1 MIVFELDSIS
11 RVFLLSTNWRV
22 SQDDK
27 NKAGGI
33 LKTNQNLEQNN
44 KNMTDLEQPVNLALQ
59 ITKLD
64 LLKFIIPTV
73 SAFIIGILS
82 TPFIMKYILVKHDI
96 RKKKSVA
103 TTVDGKAAPLT
114 ASIDQD
120 DKKVLYRMGGLA
132 MLTGLLATALGI
144 WTISKLTGSS
154 EFIKLDFI
162 SRNQT
167 WLPLFGLIVG
177 ATVGGIDELLV
188 AGKFK
193 GKFARS
199 LGAGLALKFRIIP
212 VALVG
217 IFCGWWMAIK
227 QEASSLHIPFFGNYD
242 IPVLIFI
249 GLFAL
254 VVMATYSGTI
264 IDGVDGLSAGVF
276 SSILMALGFIAITQS
291 KFDVATLCFATVGA
305 LFAFLWFNI
314 PPARFMLSE
323 VGSMALT
330 IMIAII
336 AFITDSVLVLP
347 IIAAPLY
354 LTTLSVVLQL
364 LSKKFRGKK
373 IFLAAPIHIHFQ
385 LIGWPKYKV
394 TMRYWIISIMF
405 ASTGV
410 ATYLLGGNFR

>member
-1 MIVFELDSIS
+1 MS
-11 RVFLLSTNWRV
+11 
-22 SQDDK
+22 
-27 NKAGGI
+27 
-33 LKTNQNLEQNN
+33 
-44 KNMTDLEQPVNLALQ
+44 DLEQPVSLALQ

-64 LLKFIIPTV
+64 LLKFIVPTV
-73 SAFIIGILS
+73 SSFVIGILS
-82 TPFIMKYILVKHDI
+82 TPFIMKYILVKYDI

-103 TTVDGKAAPLT
+103 ATIDGKAASLT
-114 ASIDQD
+114 ASVDQD
-120 DKKVLYRMGGLA
+120 DKKLLYRMGGLV
-132 MLTGLLATALGI
+132 MLVGLFSSALGI
-144 WTISKLTGSS
+144 WVISKLTGST

-167 WLPLFGLIVG
+167 WLPLFGLSVG
-177 ATVGGIDELLV
+177 AAVGAIDELLV

-199 LGAGLALKFRIIP
+199 LGAGLALRLRIIP
-212 VALVG
+212 VVLVG
-217 IFCGWWMAIK
+217 IFCGWWMAVK
-227 QEASSLHIPFFGNYD
+227 QDLSSLHIPFIGNYD
-242 IPVLIFI
+242 IPVIAFILIFVI
-249 GLFAL
+249 VIA
-254 VVMATYSGTI
+254 ATYSGTI

-330 IMIAII
+330 VMIAII
-336 AFITDSVLVLP
+336 AFVTDSVFVLP

-354 LTTLSVVLQL
+354 LTTFSVVLQL
-364 LSKKFRGKK
+364 LSKRLRGKK
-373 IFLAAPIHIHFQ
+373 IFLAAPVHIHFQ

-394 TMRYWIISIMF
+394 TMRYWILSIMF

-410 ATYLLGGNFR
+410 AVYLLGGNFR

>member
-1 MIVFELDSIS
+1 
-11 RVFLLSTNWRV
+11 
-22 SQDDK
+22 
-27 NKAGGI
+27 
-33 LKTNQNLEQNN
+33 
-44 KNMTDLEQPVNLALQ
+44 MTDLEQPVSIALQ

-73 SAFIIGILS
+73 SAFVIGILS

-103 TTVDGKAAPLT
+103 KTIDGKATPLT

-120 DKKVLYRMGGLA
+120 DKKILYRMGGLV
-132 MLTGLLATALGI
+132 MLTGLLTTALGI
-144 WTISKLTGSS
+144 WIVSKLTGSTES
-154 EFIKLDFI
+154 IKLDFI

-167 WLPLFGLIVG
+167 WLPLFGLAVG
-177 ATVGGIDELLV
+177 AFVGGIDELLV
-188 AGKFK
+188 TDKLK
-193 GKFARS
+193 GKLARS
-199 LGAGLALKFRIIP
+199 LGGGLSLKVRIAA
-212 VALVG
+212 VSFVG
-217 IFCGWWMAIK
+217 LFCGWWMAVK
-227 QEASSLHIPFFGNYD
+227 QDLSSLHIPFFGNYN
-242 IPVLIFI
+242 IPVLLFIAIFV
-249 GLFAL
+249 L
-254 VVMATYSGTI
+254 VVAATYSGTI

-276 SSILMALGFIAITQS
+276 SSILMALGFIAVTQS

-330 IMIAII
+330 VMIAII
-336 AFITDSVLVLP
+336 AFITDSVFVLP

-354 LTTLSVVLQL
+354 LTTLSVVIQL

-373 IFLAAPIHIHFQ
+373 VFLAAPVHIHFQ

-394 TMRYWIISIMF
+394 TMRYWILSLMF
-405 ASTGV
+405 SSTGLAV
-410 ATYLLGGNFR
+410 YLLGGHFR

>member
-1 MIVFELDSIS
+1 
-11 RVFLLSTNWRV
+11 
-22 SQDDK
+22 
-27 NKAGGI
+27 
-33 LKTNQNLEQNN
+33 
-44 KNMTDLEQPVNLALQ
+44 MTDLEQPVNIALQ

-64 LLKFIIPTV
+64 LLKFIVPTV
-73 SAFIIGILS
+73 SAFVIGILS
-82 TPFIMKYILVKHDI
+82 TPFIMKYFLVKYDI

-103 TTVDGKAAPLT
+103 VAVDGKAAPLT

-120 DKKVLYRMGGLA
+120 EKKILYRMGGLV
-132 MLTGLLATALGI
+132 MLTGLIATALGI
-144 WTISKLTGSS
+144 WTIAKLTGS
-154 EFIKLDFI
+154 ETFIKLDFI

-167 WLPLFGLIVG
+167 WLPMFGLLVG
-177 ATVGGIDELLV
+177 AVVGGIDELLV
-188 AGKFK
+188 CGKLK

-199 LGAGLALKFRIIP
+199 LGSGLALKYRIGT

-217 IFCGWWMAIK
+217 VACGWWMAVK
-227 QEASSLHIPFFGNYD
+227 QDLSSLHIPFFGNYN
-242 IPVLIFI
+242 IPVIAFI
-249 GLFAL
+249 LLFVL
-254 VVMATYSGTI
+254 VVSATYSGTI

-330 IMIAII
+330 VMIAII
-336 AFITDSVLVLP
+336 AFVTDSVFVLP
-347 IIAAPLY
+347 IIAALLY
-354 LTTLSVVLQL
+354 LTTLSVIIQL

-373 IFLAAPIHIHFQ
+373 VFIVAPYHTHLQ
-385 LIGWPKYKV
+385 LKGWPKYKV
-394 TMRYWIISIMF
+394 TMRYWVLSVMF

-410 ATYLLGGNFR
+410 AVYLLGGHFR

>member
-1 MIVFELDSIS
+1 
-11 RVFLLSTNWRV
+11 
-22 SQDDK
+22 
-27 NKAGGI
+27 
-33 LKTNQNLEQNN
+33 
-44 KNMTDLEQPVNLALQ
+44 MTDLEQPVSIALQ

-73 SAFIIGILS
+73 SAFVIGILS

-103 TTVDGKAAPLT
+103 KTIDGKATPLT

-120 DKKVLYRMGGLA
+120 DKKILYRMGGLV
-132 MLTGLLATALGI
+132 MLTGLLTTALGI
-144 WTISKLTGSS
+144 WIVSKLTGST

-167 WLPLFGLIVG
+167 WLPLFGLAVG
-177 ATVGGIDELLV
+177 AFVGGIDELLV
-188 AGKFK
+188 ADKLK
-193 GKFARS
+193 GKLARS
-199 LGAGLALKFRIIP
+199 LGGGLSLKVRIAA
-212 VALVG
+212 VSFVG
-217 IFCGWWMAIK
+217 LFCGWWMAVK
-227 QEASSLHIPFFGNYD
+227 QDLSSLHIPFFGNYN
-242 IPVLIFI
+242 IPVLLFIAIFV
-249 GLFAL
+249 L
-254 VVMATYSGTI
+254 VVAATYSGTI

-276 SSILMALGFIAITQS
+276 SSILMALGFIAVTQS

-330 IMIAII
+330 VMIAII
-336 AFITDSVLVLP
+336 AFITDSVFVLP

-354 LTTLSVVLQL
+354 LTTLSVVIQL

-373 IFLAAPIHIHFQ
+373 VFLAAPVHIHFQ

-394 TMRYWIISIMF
+394 TMRYWILSLMF
-405 ASTGV
+405 SSTGLAV
-410 ATYLLGGNFR
+410 YLLGGHFR

>member
-1 MIVFELDSIS
+1 
-11 RVFLLSTNWRV
+11 
-22 SQDDK
+22 
-27 NKAGGI
+27 
-33 LKTNQNLEQNN
+33 
-44 KNMTDLEQPVNLALQ
+44 MTDLEQPVKIALQ

-82 TPFIMKYILVKHDI
+82 TPFIMKYFLVKYDI

-103 TTVDGKAAPLT
+103 VAVDGKAAPLT

-120 DKKVLYRMGGLA
+120 EKKILYRMGGLV
-132 MLTGLLATALGI
+132 MLTGLIATALGI
-144 WTISKLTGSS
+144 WTIAKLTGS
-154 EFIKLDFI
+154 ETFIKLDFI

-167 WLPLFGLIVG
+167 WLPMFGLLVG
-177 ATVGGIDELLV
+177 AVVGGIDELLV
-188 AGKFK
+188 CGKLK

-199 LGAGLALKFRIIP
+199 LGSGLALKYRIGT

-217 IFCGWWMAIK
+217 VACGWWMAVK
-227 QEASSLHIPFFGNYD
+227 QDLSSLHIPFFGNYN
-242 IPVLIFI
+242 IPVLAFI
-249 GLFAL
+249 ILFVI
-254 VVMATYSGTI
+254 VVSATYSGTI

-330 IMIAII
+330 VMIAII
-336 AFITDSVLVLP
+336 AFVTDSVFVLP
-347 IIAAPLY
+347 IIAALLY
-354 LTTLSVVLQL
+354 LTTLSVVIQL

-373 IFLAAPIHIHFQ
+373 VFIVAPYHTHLQ
-385 LIGWPKYKV
+385 LKGWPKYKV
-394 TMRYWIISIMF
+394 TMRYWVLSVMF

-410 ATYLLGGNFR
+410 AVYLLGGHFR

>member
-1 MIVFELDSIS
+1 
-11 RVFLLSTNWRV
+11 
-22 SQDDK
+22 
-27 NKAGGI
+27 
-33 LKTNQNLEQNN
+33 
-44 KNMTDLEQPVNLALQ
+44 MTDLERPVNIVLQ

-82 TPFIMKYILVKHDI
+82 TPFIMKHFLVKYDI

-103 TTVDGKAAPLT
+103 TTVDGKTAPLT

-120 DKKVLYRMGGLA
+120 DKKVLYRMGGLV
-132 MLTGLLATALGI
+132 MLTGLLTTALGI
-144 WTISKLTGSS
+144 WTIAEITKNPT
-154 EFIKLDFI
+154 FVKLDFI

-167 WLPLFGLIVG
+167 WLPLFGLAVG
-177 ATVGGIDELLV
+177 AVVGGLDELLV
-188 AGKFK
+188 AGKLK
-193 GKFARS
+193 GKFGRS
-199 LGAGLALKFRIIP
+199 LGSGLALRYRISA
-212 VALVG
+212 VGLAGLV
-217 IFCGWWMAIK
+217 CGWWMAVK
-227 QEASSLHIPFFGNYD
+227 QDLSSLHIPFFGNYD
-242 IPVLIFI
+242 IPVLAFIPIFV
-249 GLFAL
+249 L

-264 IDGVDGLSAGVF
+264 IDGVDGLAGGVF
-276 SSILMALGFIAITQS
+276 SSILMALGLIAITQS

-336 AFITDSVLVLP
+336 AFVVDAVFVLP
-347 IIAAPLY
+347 IIAALLY
-354 LTTLSVVLQL
+354 LTTLSVVIQL
-364 LSKKFRGKK
+364 LSKKIRGKK
-373 IFLAAPIHIHFQ
+373 IFLAAPVHIHFQ

-394 TMRYWIISIMF
+394 TMRYWVLSVMF

-410 ATYLLGGNFR
+410 AVYLLGGHFR

>member
-1 MIVFELDSIS
+1 
-11 RVFLLSTNWRV
+11 
-22 SQDDK
+22 
-27 NKAGGI
+27 
-33 LKTNQNLEQNN
+33 
-44 KNMTDLEQPVNLALQ
+44 MTELEQPVNIALQ

-64 LLKFIIPTV
+64 LLKFIVPTV

-82 TPFIMKYILVKHDI
+82 TPFIMKYVLVKYDI

-103 TTVDGKAAPLT
+103 TAIDGKAAPLT

-120 DKKVLYRMGGLA
+120 DRKVLYRMGGLV
-132 MLTGLLATALGI
+132 MLTGLLVTALAI
-144 WTISKLTGSS
+144 WIISKATGST

-167 WLPLFGLIVG
+167 WLPLFGLVVG
-177 ATVGGIDELLV
+177 AIVGGIDELLV
-188 AGKFK
+188 ADKFK

-199 LGAGLALKFRIIP
+199 LGQGLALRVRITAVSLIG
-212 VALVG
+212 L
-217 IFCGWWMAIK
+217 FCGWWMAVK
-227 QEASSLHIPFFGNYD
+227 QDLSSLHIPFFGNFD
-242 IPVLIFI
+242 IPVLLFI
-249 GLFAL
+249 GIFVL
-254 VVMATYSGTI
+254 VVAATYSGTI

-276 SSILMALGFIAITQS
+276 SSILMALGFIAITQN

-330 IMIAII
+330 VMIAII
-336 AFITDSVLVLP
+336 AFITDSVFVLP

-373 IFLAAPIHIHFQ
+373 IFLAAPVHIHFQ
-385 LIGWPKYKV
+385 LIGWPKSKV
-394 TMRYWIISIMF
+394 TMRYWILSLMF
-405 ASTGV
+405 SSTGLAV
-410 ATYLLGGNFR
+410 YLLGGHFR

>member
-1 MIVFELDSIS
+1 
-11 RVFLLSTNWRV
+11 
-22 SQDDK
+22 
-27 NKAGGI
+27 
-33 LKTNQNLEQNN
+33 
-44 KNMTDLEQPVNLALQ
+44 MTDLEQPVSIALQ

-82 TPFIMKYILVKHDI
+82 TPFIMKYFLVKYDI

-103 TTVDGKAAPLT
+103 KTIDGKATPLT

-120 DKKVLYRMGGLA
+120 DKKILYRMGGLI
-132 MLTGLLATALGI
+132 MLTGLLTTALGI
-144 WTISKLTGSS
+144 WLISKLTGSS

-167 WLPLFGLIVG
+167 WLPLFGLVVG
-177 ATVGGIDELLV
+177 AIVGGIDELLV
-188 AGKFK
+188 ADKLK
-193 GKFARS
+193 GKLARS
-199 LGAGLALKFRIIP
+199 LGGGLSLKVRIAA
-212 VALVG
+212 VSLVG
-217 IFCGWWMAIK
+217 LFCGWWMAVK
-227 QEASSLHIPFFGNYD
+227 QDLSSLHIPFVGNFD
-242 IPVLIFI
+242 IPALIFI
-249 GLFAL
+249 GIF
-254 VVMATYSGTI
+254 VVVVAATYSGTI

-276 SSILMALGFIAITQS
+276 SSILMALGFIAITQN

-330 IMIAII
+330 VMIAII
-336 AFITDSVLVLP
+336 AFITDSVFVLP

-354 LTTLSVVLQL
+354 LTTLSVVIQL

-373 IFLAAPIHIHFQ
+373 VFLAAPVHIHFQ

-394 TMRYWIISIMF
+394 TMRYWILSLMF
-405 ASTGV
+405 SSTGLAV
-410 ATYLLGGNFR
+410 YLLGGHFR

>member
-1 MIVFELDSIS
+1 
-11 RVFLLSTNWRV
+11 
-22 SQDDK
+22 
-27 NKAGGI
+27 
-33 LKTNQNLEQNN
+33 
-44 KNMTDLEQPVNLALQ
+44 MTDLEQPVSIALQ

-103 TTVDGKAAPLT
+103 KTIDGKATPLT

-120 DKKVLYRMGGLA
+120 DKKILYRMGGLV
-132 MLTGLLATALGI
+132 MLTGLLTTALGI
-144 WTISKLTGSS
+144 WIVSKLTGST

-167 WLPLFGLIVG
+167 WLPLFGLAVG
-177 ATVGGIDELLV
+177 AFVGGIDELLV
-188 AGKFK
+188 ADKLK
-193 GKFARS
+193 GKLARS
-199 LGAGLALKFRIIP
+199 LGGGLSLKVRIAA
-212 VALVG
+212 VSLVG
-217 IFCGWWMAIK
+217 VFCGCWMAVK
-227 QEASSLHIPFFGNYD
+227 QDLSSLHIPFFGNYN
-242 IPVLIFI
+242 IPVLLFIAIFV
-249 GLFAL
+249 L
-254 VVMATYSGTI
+254 VVAATYSGTI

-276 SSILMALGFIAITQS
+276 SSILMALGFIAVTQS

-330 IMIAII
+330 VMIAII
-336 AFITDSVLVLP
+336 AFITDSVFVLP

-354 LTTLSVVLQL
+354 LTTLSVVIQL

-373 IFLAAPIHIHFQ
+373 VFLAAPIHVHFQ
-385 LIGWPKYKV
+385 LAGWPKYKV
-394 TMRYWIISIMF
+394 TMRYWILSLMF
-405 ASTGV
+405 SSTGLAV
-410 ATYLLGGNFR
+410 YLLGGHFR

>member
-1 MIVFELDSIS
+1 MS
-11 RVFLLSTNWRV
+11 
-22 SQDDK
+22 
-27 NKAGGI
+27 
-33 LKTNQNLEQNN
+33 
-44 KNMTDLEQPVNLALQ
+44 DLEQPVQIALQ

-73 SAFIIGILS
+73 SAFVIGILS
-82 TPFIMKYILVKHDI
+82 TPFIMKYILIKFDI

-103 TTVDGKAAPLT
+103 KTIDGKATPLT
-114 ASIDQD
+114 AKIDQD
-120 DKKVLYRMGGLA
+120 DKKILYRMGGLV
-132 MLTGLLATALGI
+132 MLTGLLTTALGI
-144 WTISKLTGSS
+144 WLIAKLTGSI

-167 WLPLFGLIVG
+167 WLPLFGLTVG
-177 ATVGGIDELLV
+177 AIVGGIDELLV
-188 AGKFK
+188 ADKLK

-199 LGAGLALKFRIIP
+199 LGQGLALKVRIAA
-212 VALVG
+212 VSLVG
-217 IFCGWWMAIK
+217 IFCGWWMAVK
-227 QEASSLHIPFFGNYD
+227 QDLSSLHIPFFGNFD
-242 IPVLIFI
+242 IPVLLFILIF
-249 GLFAL
+249 
-254 VVMATYSGTI
+254 VVVVAATYSGTI

-276 SSILMALGFIAITQS
+276 SSILMALGFIAVTQS

-330 IMIAII
+330 VMIAII
-336 AFITDSVLVLP
+336 AFITDSVFVLP

-373 IFLAAPIHIHFQ
+373 IFLAAPVHVHFQ

-394 TMRYWIISIMF
+394 TMRYWILSLMF
-405 ASTGV
+405 SSTGV
-410 ATYLLGGNFR
+410 AVYLLGGHFR